1 MNKWHTII
9 IITIL
14 FAGCST
20 SPLTRYLDFPEK
32 KKQITSTIILTD
44 FVLIEAVAG
53 DTNKVDVINSE
64 EYAKICLNLFA
75 GKLNEKDYHV
85 NRTLQSSVGLLMDQ
99 TKQNRVVRTS
109 EEKQL
114 VTDSL
119 TISSPPYFVHDI
131 FSKDTILYQLL
142 KIVYSSLIG
151 YEKNAGE
158 TNKNI
163 PAATYLGKVFSSSTI
178 AVVIG
183 IGYDVPITY
192 SSGDRQTSHKL
203 ILDKVVFEPVTSF
216 SMMFYLIDTDS
227 GEIIWDYKTT
237 TKGGTI
243 NKEKLSPM
251 VERITNELP

>member
-1 MNKWHTII
+1 MNKWHSII
-9 IITIL
+9 IIVIL

-20 SPLTRYLDFPEK
+20 SPLARYPDLPKK
-32 KKQITSTIILTD
+32 KKQITSTIILSD
-44 FVLIEAVAG
+44 FVLMEAVAG
-53 DTNKVDVINSE
+53 DTNKVDVVTSE

-85 NRTLQSSVGLLMDQ
+85 DRTLQSSVGLLMEQ
-99 TKQNRVVRTS
+99 NKRNRVVRTN
-109 EEKQL
+109 EEQQM
-114 VTDSL
+114 VADSL
-119 TISSPPYFVHDI
+119 PIASPPYFVNDI

-142 KIVYSSLIG
+142 KIVYFSLIS

-158 TNKNI
+158 INKNI
-163 PAATYLGKVFSSSTI
+163 PAAKYLGKAFSRSTI

-183 IGYDVPITY
+183 IGYNVPITY
-192 SSGDRQTSHKL
+192 TLGDRQTSHKL

-251 VERITNELP
+251 VERITDEFP

>member
-9 IITIL
+9 VMAIL

-20 SPLTRYLDFPEK
+20 SPLTRYSDFPEK
-32 KKQITSTIILTD
+32 KKRITSTIIISD
-44 FVLIEAVAG
+44 IVLMEAVTG
-53 DTNKVDVINSE
+53 DTNKVDLVNSE

-75 GKLNEKDYHV
+75 GKLNEKGYQVD
-85 NRTLQSSVGLLMDQ
+85 RTLLSSVGLLMDQ
-99 TKQNRVVRTS
+99 NKQNRIVRTI
-109 EEKQL
+109 EEKKL

-183 IGYDVPITY
+183 IGYYVPITY

-251 VERITNELP
+251 VERITDEFP

>member
-1 MNKWHTII
+1 M
-9 IITIL
+9 
-14 FAGCST
+14 
-20 SPLTRYLDFPEK
+20 
-32 KKQITSTIILTD
+32 
-44 FVLIEAVAG
+44 EAIAG
-53 DTNKVDVINSE
+53 DTNKVDVVDSE
-64 EYAKICLNLFA
+64 EYAKICSNLFA

-85 NRTLQSSVGLLMDQ
+85 DRTLLSSVGLLMDQ
-99 TKQNRVVRTS
+99 KKQNRVVRTS

>member
-1 MNKWHTII
+1 MN
-9 IITIL
+9 
-14 FAGCST
+14 
-20 SPLTRYLDFPEK
+20 
-32 KKQITSTIILTD
+32 Q
-44 FVLIEAVAG
+44 
-53 DTNKVDVINSE
+53 N
-64 EYAKICLNLFA
+64 
-75 GKLNEKDYHV
+75 
-85 NRTLQSSVGLLMDQ
+85 
-99 TKQNRVVRTS
+99 KQNRVVRTI

-114 VTDSL
+114 VADSL

-203 ILDKVVFEPVTSF
+203 KIDKVVFEPGTSF
-216 SMMFYLIDTDS
+216 SMMFYLIDTES
-227 GEIIWDYKTT
+227 EEIIWDYKTT
-237 TKGGTI
+237 MKGGTI

-251 VERITNELP
+251 VERITTELP